1 MTTPSAPTGGAV
13 TISGT
18 TLNAS
23 WSGSTQSG
31 VTYVVTATPGGLTCT
46 TTTTSCSITG
56 LNPGTSY
63 TFTLVAK
70 NSAGNS
76 NPVTIGSATAQGV
89 PGSVSTVKA
98 STTGDMTTI
107 WWTAPSSNGGSPITG
122 YTVTAVPAGPTCST
136 TGATFCTISGMVAG
150 TSYVFSVVA
159 TSAVGS
165 SSAVAAIVP
174 TFALSNPTL
183 AISGKIGTVSWTS
196 PPTSVLSSIMSY
208 TVTMQPSD
216 AHCVVKSVFNCKV
229 SGLTNGK
236 TYLIT
241 LSAIATS
248 GDTISSVAASTS
260 TTAIVAKRIV
270 LTVSG
275 FGSNSGKL
283 NKSQLAQILSIAQ
296 IIKSKKAVNIRLD
309 GYTDNVGTTY
319 VNARVAYVRV
329 KIAVAQLM
337 LDLYRLQ
344 WRKCHFSTFAHGDGP
359 FVASNATSSGKSLN
373 RRVQFTIILP

>member
-1 MTTPSAPTGGAV
+1 
-13 TISGT
+13 
-18 TLNAS
+18 
-23 WSGSTQSG
+23 
-31 VTYVVTATPGGLTCT
+31 
-46 TTTTSCSITG
+46 
-56 LNPGTSY
+56 
-63 TFTLVAK
+63 
-70 NSAGNS
+70 
-76 NPVTIGSATAQGV
+76 
-89 PGSVSTVKA
+89 
-98 STTGDMTTI
+98 
-107 WWTAPSSNGGSPITG
+107 
-122 YTVTAVPAGPTCST
+122 
-136 TGATFCTISGMVAG
+136 
-150 TSYVFSVVA
+150 
-159 TSAVGS
+159 
-165 SSAVAAIVP
+165 
-174 TFALSNPTL
+174 
-183 AISGKIGTVSWTS
+183 
-196 PPTSVLSSIMSY
+196 MSY
-208 TVTMQPSD
+208 TVTVQPSD

-248 GDTISSVAASTS
+248 GETISSVTASTS
-260 TTAIVAKRIV
+260 TTAVVAKTIV

-275 FGSNSGKL
+275 FGAKSGKL
-283 NKSQLAQILSIAQ
+283 TKSQLAQILSIAQ

-337 LDLYRLQ
+337 LDLYHLQ